1 MTMDIAF
8 GALALISLV
17 LYIQRRRAR
26 LDAQE

>member
-1 MTMDIAF
+1 MLNIVF

-26 LDAQE
+26 LDSQE

>member
-1 MTMDIAF
+1 MTMDIVF

-26 LDAQE
+26 LDSQE